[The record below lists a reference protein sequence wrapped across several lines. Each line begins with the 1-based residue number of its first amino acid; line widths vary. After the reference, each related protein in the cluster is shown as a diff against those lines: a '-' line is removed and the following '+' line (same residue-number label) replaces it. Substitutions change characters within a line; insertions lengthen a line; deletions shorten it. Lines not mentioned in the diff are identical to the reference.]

1 MATLFASPLSNRVS
15 HAAVL
20 FIKVNQEVDG
30 LSVAHVNTLILF
42 YLNFDVVKVAGDGNC
57 DSFHGLGFKFIQI
70 SKKLQ
75 MPYKGLFPL
84 RDSGGVS
91 AASTSGTSASR
102 VKSTSSRRCAAALGA
117 RWPAVHLR
125 RV

>member
-42 YLNFDVVKVAGDGNC
+42 YLNFDVVKVAGNGNC
-57 DSFHGLGFKFIQI
+57 DSFHGFGFKFIQI
-70 SKKLQ
+70 
-75 MPYKGLFPL
+75 
-84 RDSGGVS
+84 
-91 AASTSGTSASR
+91 
-102 VKSTSSRRCAAALGA
+102 
-117 RWPAVHLR
+117 
-125 RV
+125 